1 MIRFLLLGMDTVAM
15 AVILVPILLVL
26 YGTVWKAMTGKRKV
40 LIMILGLYLCSVFS
54 VTGLPTIRDF
64 KLDFSIH
71 LVPLLDIIQGGP
83 SYWESAALNVL
94 LFMPFGF
101 LLPFIWERFKSWKTV
116 FTAGFCL
123 SFFIEMAQI
132 FTYRLTDI
140 DDLLLN
146 SLGAVLGY
154 GIAVLWMKYFSRD
167 VKRRMETQK
176 RGELPV
182 TVMLVSTVMFFAS
195 PYVVEIWWTLLLG

>member
-15 AVILVPILLVL
+15 AVILLPILLVL
-26 YGTVWKAMTGKRKV
+26 YGTILKKMTGKRKV
-40 LIMILGLYLCSVFS
+40 LLMILGLYLCSVFS
-54 VTGLPTIRDF
+54 VTGLPTIKDF

-71 LVPLLDIIQGGP
+71 LVPLLDIVQGGP
-83 SYWESAALNVL
+83 AYWESAALNVL

-101 LLPFIWERFKSWKTV
+101 LLPFIWERFKSWKNV
-116 FTAGFCL
+116 LAAGFCL
-123 SFFIEMAQI
+123 SLFIETAQI

-140 DDLLLN
+140 DDLILN
-146 SLGAVLGY
+146 ALGAVLGY
-154 GIAVLWMKYFSRD
+154 GVAVLWMKYLSQN
-167 VKRRMETQK
+167 VKTRIEVQK
-176 RGELPV
+176 RWELPA